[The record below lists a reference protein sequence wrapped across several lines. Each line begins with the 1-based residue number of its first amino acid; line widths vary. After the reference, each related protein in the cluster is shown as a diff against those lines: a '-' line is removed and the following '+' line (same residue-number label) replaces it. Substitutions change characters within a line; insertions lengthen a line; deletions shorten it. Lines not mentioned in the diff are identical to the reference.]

1 MARYRSTAS
10 RPPEQITVAERLA
23 RYWSP
28 AQTHYTPTLDG
39 PNPALGHIAAII
51 RLMREPYGATP
62 ACEFARLAPKAVR
75 SKMVFAEWSR
85 TDVNEQV
92 RRVVRV
98 WRYGV
103 ENERVGPKTVAALL
117 AVPGLRVGKTD
128 ARETEPIKPVKTL
141 A

>member
-1 MARYRSTAS
+1 
-10 RPPEQITVAERLA
+10 
-23 RYWSP
+23 
-28 AQTHYTPTLDG
+28 
-39 PNPALGHIAAII
+39 
-51 RLMREPYGATP
+51 
-62 ACEFARLAPKAVR
+62 
-75 SKMVFAEWSR
+75 MVFAEWSR

-117 AVPGLRVGKTD
+117 AVPGLRVGKTE
-128 ARETEPIKPVKTL
+128 ARETEPIKPVKPL